1 MGVRI
6 DISIDEIYI
15 EMDSWDKNEM
25 VGYLREDGFLSPE
38 TTDINEGI
46 PIRVPMDATYNQE
59 EFLRLTSK
67 LGSLYY
73 RINDGD
79 LEIIRNIVKKY

>member
-1 MGVRI
+1 MGIRI
-6 DISIDEIYI
+6 DISINEIYD

-25 VGYLREDGFLSPE
+25 VEYLREDGFLSPE
-38 TTDINEGI
+38 TTVINEGI

-73 RINDGD
+73 RINDDD

>member
-1 MGVRI
+1 MGIRI
-6 DISIDEIYI
+6 DISIDEIYD
-15 EMDSWDKNEM
+15 EMNSWDKTEM
-25 VGYLREDGFLSPE
+25 VDCLREEGFLSPE
-38 TTDINEGI
+38 TTDINEGV
-46 PIRVPMDATYNQE
+46 PIRIPMDATYDQE

-73 RINDGD
+73 RINEND

>member
-6 DISIDEIYI
+6 DISIDEIYK

>member
-1 MGVRI
+1 MGIRI
-6 DISIDEIYI
+6 DISINEIYD
-15 EMDSWDKNEM
+15 EMDSWDKNEI
-25 VGYLREDGFLSPE
+25 VDYLREDGFLSPE
-38 TTDINEGI
+38 TTDINEGV
-46 PIRVPMDATYNQE
+46 PIRIPMDATYNQE

>member
-1 MGVRI
+1 MGI
-6 DISIDEIYI
+6 TINLSIDEVYD
-15 EMDSWDKNEM
+15 EMTSWDKNEM
-25 VGYLREDGFLSPE
+25 VDYLREDGFLSPE
-38 TTDINEGI
+38 TTDINEGV
-46 PIRVPMDATYNQE
+46 PIQVPMDATYNQE

-73 RINDGD
+73 RINNDD

>member
-1 MGVRI
+1 MGIRI
-6 DISIDEIYI
+6 DISIDEIYD

-25 VGYLREDGFLSPE
+25 VGYLREDGYLGFEQTS
-38 TTDINEGI
+38 INEGI
-46 PIRVPMDATYNQE
+46 PIQLNADTTYNQE

-73 RINDGD
+73 RINDDD
-79 LEIIRNIVKKY
+79 LEIIRNIVNKY